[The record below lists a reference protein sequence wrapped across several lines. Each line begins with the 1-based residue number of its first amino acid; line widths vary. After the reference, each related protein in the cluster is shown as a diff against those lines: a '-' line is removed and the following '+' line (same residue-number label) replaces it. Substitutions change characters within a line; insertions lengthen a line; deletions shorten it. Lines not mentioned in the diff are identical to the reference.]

1 MAKLVCMPAVSANA
15 EQALLVEWAVKEG
28 DAVHGGDSLG
38 GIETDKAV
46 VDLQAEQDG
55 VIARLLVAPGT
66 SVAVGAPVAVLLEPG
81 DTDADVQALLGP
93 PPAAGAEPPGG
104 TGRPMPQSAAPSPA
118 PERVFASPLARRRA
132 KEAGVS
138 LQGLQGS
145 GPNGRI
151 VKRDIERVRVADVP
165 LPAEAPAQDSA
176 APATPASLAEQAF
189 AGAIDARQPAPPIQ
203 PSIKSSIQPSIQP
216 SGFDLVP
223 HTSMRLAIARRLA
236 ESKATIPHFYLRG
249 QCRMDALLALRAQ
262 LNAVAPRKLSLN
274 DLAIRATACAL
285 RDVPGMNVTWT
296 PEGLRHHHHA
306 DIAVAVATEGGLITP
321 ILQAAD
327 QLGVVAIGTEMADR
341 VQRARAGRL
350 APSEYEGGTFG
361 ISNLGMYGVAE
372 FAAIINP
379 PQSAMLALG
388 AATREAVV
396 IDATVQAATVMRY
409 TLSVDHRAI
418 DGVLAARWLAR
429 YTYYMEQ
436 PLAMLV

>member
-1 MAKLVCMPAVSANA
+1 
-15 EQALLVEWAVKEG
+15 
-28 DAVHGGDSLG
+28 
-38 GIETDKAV
+38 
-46 VDLQAEQDG
+46 
-55 VIARLLVAPGT
+55 
-66 SVAVGAPVAVLLEPG
+66 
-81 DTDADVQALLGP
+81 
-93 PPAAGAEPPGG
+93 
-104 TGRPMPQSAAPSPA
+104 
-118 PERVFASPLARRRA
+118 
-132 KEAGVS
+132 
-138 LQGLQGS
+138 
-145 GPNGRI
+145 
-151 VKRDIERVRVADVP
+151 
-165 LPAEAPAQDSA
+165 
-176 APATPASLAEQAF
+176 
-189 AGAIDARQPAPPIQ
+189 
-203 PSIKSSIQPSIQP
+203 
-216 SGFDLVP
+216 
-223 HTSMRLAIARRLA
+223 MRLAIARRLA

-249 QCRMDALLALRAQ
+249 QCRVDALLALRGQ
-262 LNAVAPRKLSLN
+262 LNTVAPRKLSLN
-274 DLAIRATACAL
+274 DLAIRAAACAL

-321 ILQAAD
+321 ILHAAD

-341 VQRARAGRL
+341 VERARAGRL

-388 AATREAVV
+388 AATREALV
-396 IDATVQAATVMRY
+396 IDETVQAASLMRY